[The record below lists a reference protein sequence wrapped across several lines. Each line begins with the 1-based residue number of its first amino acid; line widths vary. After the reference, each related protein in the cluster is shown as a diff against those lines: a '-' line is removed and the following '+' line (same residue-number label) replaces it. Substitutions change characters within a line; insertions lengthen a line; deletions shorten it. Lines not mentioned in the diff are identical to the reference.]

1 MIKYL
6 YGKLL
11 KKVTRGHHLSNKC
24 SHVLWTR
31 MLGTRNDKNRKR
43 KAHLFHTKMR
53 CSAEHKSLNT
63 HAAIFYIV
71 DNDIGFCLA
80 HEGHVTFAPRLSWS
94 VSNQKGWD
102 WHWNYVEMTLTAHG
116 RTQSKSQSWWD
127 DPIPIL
133 PIYSKHQK
141 DWYKYL
147 RMAPQL

>member
-24 SHVLWTR
+24 SHVLWMR

-80 HEGHVTFAPRLSWS
+80 HEGHVTFAPRLSCKDNIVRPLWDHS
-94 VSNQKGWD
+94 LQLLQMAKLSLNQMKRNLLITN
-102 WHWNYVEMTLTAHG
+102 HL
-116 RTQSKSQSWWD
+116 KS
-127 DPIPIL
+127 I
-133 PIYSKHQK
+133 
-141 DWYKYL
+141 
-147 RMAPQL
+147 M